1 KMARSC
7 LETPK
12 MASRLLYFLSLN
24 FLAKLMQ
31 RPMVTCLLEVCFRNS
46 SLDMILSGV
55 AWDKKNH
62 VWPRN
67 ERSRLRPCGVS
78 RLRLTWVT
86 FGLGEK
92 PSTKRDLRHQN
103 MNFGSNL
110 GHVTFGKHLGHV

>member
-1 KMARSC
+1 QVDAETKGDLSSRSLLSEFKSGHDLEWCC
-7 LETPK
+7 LGQEE
-12 MASRLLYFLSLN
+12 S
-24 FLAKLMQ
+24 
-31 RPMVTCLLEVCFRNS
+31 
-46 SLDMILSGV
+46 
-55 AWDKKNH
+55 H
-62 VWPRN
+62 
-67 ERSRLRPCGVS
+67 LRPCRVS